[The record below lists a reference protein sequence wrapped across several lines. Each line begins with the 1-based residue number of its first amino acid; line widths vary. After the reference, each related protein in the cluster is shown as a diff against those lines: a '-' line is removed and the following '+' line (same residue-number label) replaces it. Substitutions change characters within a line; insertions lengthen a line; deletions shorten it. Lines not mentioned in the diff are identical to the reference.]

1 MSQTHGVLTGGRLHP
16 LQYYWFDNDCSG
28 VIFMP
33 TERMEAA
40 TSLVGLGT
48 EAPTQTLDPDDANL
62 QARRKVSVVNTLH
75 HRIRQESWF
84 QC

>member
-1 MSQTHGVLTGGRLHP
+1 
-16 LQYYWFDNDCSG
+16 
-28 VIFMP
+28 MP

-84 QC
+84 QCYKKKTENSKQRT